1 MKVKLSKAQK
11 AFLEAP
17 FGINAQVVKSMI
29 ESYEDELEQV
39 KAAISEFLE
48 KLSYQHGNL
57 TEKDGY
63 YTMYENA
70 NIYVYSPMY
79 RLVYRFQHR
88 LFQRNLYVPLDIQKC
103 LHFEMLLSIYN
114 HTISKLYACHRMLGE
129 DWSEGQVKPWV
140 AQ

>member
-1 MKVKLSKAQK
+1 MKVKLSKSHK

-57 TEKDGY
+57 TQKDGY

-79 RLVYRFQHR
+79 RLVYRFQHACSSATCTCPSTFKSVYI
-88 LFQRNLYVPLDIQKC
+88 LKC
-103 LHFEMLLSIYN
+103 CCRY
-114 HTISKLYACHRMLGE
+114 TITPSASSTLATGCSARTGRKARSSLG
-129 DWSEGQVKPWV
+129 
-140 AQ
+140 